1 MRILVL
7 VVKGTN
13 AQVRAELERLAAQE
27 RVPS

>member
-1 MRILVL
+1 MRIIVL

-13 AQVRAELERLAAQE
+13 TQVRAELERLAAQE